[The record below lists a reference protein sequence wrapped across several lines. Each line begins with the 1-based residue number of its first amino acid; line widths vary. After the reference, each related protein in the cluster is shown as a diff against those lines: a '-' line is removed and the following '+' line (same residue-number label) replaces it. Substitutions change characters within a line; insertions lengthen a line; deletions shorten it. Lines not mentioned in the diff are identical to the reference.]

1 MAGIVSIITD
11 GVQAQGHDQNFVT
24 FYRARG
30 MTTQEAYD
38 RMAGLLQSCHRDW
51 FLAQADLPLWGE
63 TMDRQVQKYIRGM
76 ENVVSANLN
85 WR

>member
-1 MAGIVSIITD
+1 MFGMASIIPD
-11 GVQAQGHDQNFVT
+11 GVQAQGHDQNLVI

-38 RMAGLLQSCHRDW
+38 QMARLLYSRHRDW

-76 ENVVSANLN
+76 ENVVTSNLN

>member
-1 MAGIVSIITD
+1 
-11 GVQAQGHDQNFVT
+11 
-24 FYRARG
+24 

-38 RMAGLLQSCHRDW
+38 QMARLLYSRHRDW

-76 ENVVSANLN
+76 ENVVTSNLN